1 MGRYVSRR
9 IGRLAEIKYGLLLL
23 ITPRTT
29 SIATAPMS
37 LLTVLLP
44 ALERHFF
51 EIDVDG

>member
-9 IGRLAEIKYGLLLL
+9 IGRLAEIKYGLLL
-23 ITPRTT
+23 ITRRTT
-29 SIATAPMS
+29 SIPTAPMS